1 MIRVGVS
8 STGYLKSTTVGV
20 IAINRYIRLHLTLL
34 GIRSGHTSS
43 PWILM
48 KTGSFG
54 EIITWDRET
63 SGQEL
68 LRGDP
73 LAMDKK

>member
-1 MIRVGVS
+1 M
-8 STGYLKSTTVGV
+8 KSTNVGV
-20 IAINRYIRLHLTLL
+20 IAIKRYIRPHLTLL

-48 KTGSFG
+48 KTGSFE
-54 EIITWDRET
+54 EIITWDRDT
-63 SGQEL
+63 SGQEI